1 MGLRHVGEALE
12 SIGLLAQIEGRC
24 VLQEFE
30 AVALCPAAIGVAAAK
45 GARHRFVELAAGDG
59 RPPAQQEKQG
69 LGSKAVGCAGGGEE
83 IGHEGML
90 L

>member
-1 MGLRHVGEALE
+1 MGA
-12 SIGLLAQIEGRC
+12 
-24 VLQEFE
+24 
-30 AVALCPAAIGVAAAK
+30 
-45 GARHRFVELAAGDG
+45 
-59 RPPAQQEKQG
+59 PAQQEKQG